1 MSNKSLKL
9 SNQICFPIYLTS
21 RLVTK
26 TYKPFLDKMGIT
38 YPQYLVL
45 LVLWEFNNLSVTQ
58 IKEKLHLDTNTLS
71 PMLSRMEKLKLIKKS
86 KSHID
91 ARNVIIQLNEKG
103 KILKE
108 QANLIPKK
116 LLEALID
123 EKVSLSEIKQ
133 LKSMLNE
140 LTFILSSS
148 SKN

>member
-1 MSNKSLKL
+1 MNNKSLKL
-9 SNQICFPIYLTS
+9 ANQICFPIYLTS

-45 LVLWEFNNLSVTQ
+45 LVLWECNNLSVTQ

-71 PMLSRMEKLKLIKKS
+71 PMLSRMEKLKLINKS
-86 KSHID
+86 KSQID

-103 KILKE
+103 KALKE

-123 EKVSLSEIKQ
+123 EKVSLSEIKE
-133 LKSMLNE
+133 LKNMLNE
-140 LTFILSSS
+140 LTFILSSR

>member
-1 MSNKSLKL
+1 MNNKSLKL
-9 SNQICFPIYLTS
+9 ANQICFPIYLTS

-45 LVLWEFNNLSVTQ
+45 LVLWECNNLSVTQ

-103 KILKE
+103 KALKK

-123 EKVSLSEIKQ
+123 EKVSLSEIKE
-133 LKSMLNE
+133 LKNMLNE
-140 LTFILSSS
+140 LTFILSSRG
-148 SKN
+148 KN

>member
-1 MSNKSLKL
+1 
-9 SNQICFPIYLTS
+9 
-21 RLVTK
+21 
-26 TYKPFLDKMGIT
+26 
-38 YPQYLVL
+38 
-45 LVLWEFNNLSVTQ
+45 
-58 IKEKLHLDTNTLS
+58 
-71 PMLSRMEKLKLIKKS
+71 MLIRMEKLKLIKKS

>member
-1 MSNKSLKL
+1 MNNKSLKL
-9 SNQICFPIYLTS
+9 ANQICFPIYLTS

-45 LVLWEFNNLSVTQ
+45 LVLWECNNLSVTQ

-103 KILKE
+103 KALKE

-123 EKVSLSEIKQ
+123 EKVSLSEIKE
-133 LKSMLNE
+133 LKNMLNE
-140 LTFILSSS
+140 LTFILSSR

>member
-45 LVLWEFNNLSVTQ
+45 LVLWECNNLSVTQ

-103 KILKE
+103 KALKK

-123 EKVSLSEIKQ
+123 EKVSLSEIKE
-133 LKSMLNE
+133 LKNMLNE
-140 LTFILSSS
+140 LTFILSSRG
-148 SKN
+148 KN